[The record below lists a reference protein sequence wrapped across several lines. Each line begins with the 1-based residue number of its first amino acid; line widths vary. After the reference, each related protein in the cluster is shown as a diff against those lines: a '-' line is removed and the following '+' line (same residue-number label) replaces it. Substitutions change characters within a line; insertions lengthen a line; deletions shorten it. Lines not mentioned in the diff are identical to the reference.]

1 MDARSSGHDYM
12 GVQFLLSAVCFLR
25 PSPPGRASCALG
37 DERAAMDGAM
47 ESSFSEAATILV
59 VDDDRD
65 NAVIVRD
72 LLEAHGYTVFV
83 AGNGDEGLAMF
94 DETRP
99 AIVLLDIMMP
109 GRSGWEVCHSM
120 KQHPTHGRVV
130 RVIMLT
136 ALSDWSDKQAAIQT
150 GADDYITKPVGFEDL
165 LTCVKRNLAFVGPPV

>member
-1 MDARSSGHDYM
+1 
-12 GVQFLLSAVCFLR
+12 
-25 PSPPGRASCALG
+25 
-37 DERAAMDGAM
+37 M
-47 ESSFSEAATILV
+47 ESTLPESAAILV

-83 AGNGDEGLAMF
+83 ASDGDEGLAMF

-120 KQHPTHGRVV
+120 KQHPILGRAV

-150 GADDYITKPVGFEDL
+150 GADDYVTKPVDFGSL
-165 LTCVKRNLAFVGPPV
+165 LACVKRNLALVGPPA